1 MGSDLPRKVSAR
13 KPPSRQSI
21 KEVPKKL
28 VTTLAEAALPKCMVP
43 VKYVTKFT
51 AMPSVVNLSITSP
64 PDIYIHI
71 HIQNMSTWESIETL
85 FLKCI
90 VIKKIGF

>member
-1 MGSDLPRKVSAR
+1 M
-13 KPPSRQSI
+13 

-28 VTTLAEAALPKCMVP
+28 VTMLAEAALPKCIVP

-64 PDIYIHI
+64 PDEQRKKNANIIINNIVY
-71 HIQNMSTWESIETL
+71 TVG
-85 FLKCI
+85 CI
-90 VIKKIGF
+90 RSPAPKFKSLYEQQ

>member
-1 MGSDLPRKVSAR
+1 MSDLPRKVSAR
-13 KPPSRQSI
+13 KPPSRQSM

-64 PDIYIHI
+64 PDIYKAKTNYQHVVS
-71 HIQNMSTWESIETL
+71 QVTSRR
-85 FLKCI
+85 F
-90 VIKKIGF
+90 IKK